1 MKIRLEHQYI
11 GAAIMQIA
19 EHDQFTAINYIDVN
33 GRKINNAFF
42 INNHCVIFCKYAT
55 EHNINGEYVFTFNK
69 DHIEQIEDI
78 KEQKSVEVY
87 ICLVC
92 ISASEICCLSKNQ
105 YDQLINNRRKSK
117 GNDEEKY
124 NILVTAPS
132 GRSLSAYVNAAG
144 KKMEYAGNP
153 IKISRNSFPDIIFK

>member
-19 EHDQFTAINYIDVN
+19 EHDQFTAINYINVN
-33 GRKINNAFF
+33 ERKVNNAFL

-78 KEQKSVEVY
+78 KEQKSVEIY

-92 ISASEICCLSKNQ
+92 VSASEICCLSKSQ
-105 YDQLINNRRKSK
+105 YDHLINNRRKSK
-117 GNDEEKY
+117 GSDEEQY

-132 GRSLSAYVNAAG
+132 GKSLSVYVNAAG
-144 KKMEYAGNP
+144 KKMEYAGKP
-153 IKISRNSFPDIIFK
+153 IKISRKSFPDIIFK